1 MPQEL
6 QDAIRAL
13 SEENS
18 KKRKL
23 EEDEENEDVESKKAN
38 NEDKE
43 EEPTEYIVFP
53 LRLHEKKKENATVY
67 SN

>member
-23 EEDEENEDVESKKAN
+23 EEDEEMEVEESKKAN
-38 NEDKE
+38 TEE
-43 EEPTEYIVFP
+43 EEPTEYIAFP
-53 LRLHEKKKENATVY
+53 LYIYANIITLY

>member
-23 EEDEENEDVESKKAN
+23 EEDEETEDVELKKAN
-38 NEDKE
+38 TEDKEEE
-43 EEPTEYIVFP
+43 EEPTEYIFFP
-53 LRLHEKKKENATVY
+53 LHLHEEKNAKFY

>member
-23 EEDEENEDVESKKAN
+23 EEDEETEDVELKKAN
-38 NEDKE
+38 TEDRE
-43 EEPTEYIVFP
+43 DEPTEYIVFP
-53 LRLHEKKKENATVY
+53 LHLHEEKTPNSILTDI
-67 SN
+67 